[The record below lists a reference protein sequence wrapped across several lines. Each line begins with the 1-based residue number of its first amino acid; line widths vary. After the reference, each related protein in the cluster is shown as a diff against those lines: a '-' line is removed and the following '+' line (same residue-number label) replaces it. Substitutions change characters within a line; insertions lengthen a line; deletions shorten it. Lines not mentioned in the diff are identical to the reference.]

1 MVVHSDVFE
10 RFTQGDTIPV
20 MAQAAMENALSPRI
34 IDGLFED
41 VAERQYTRDLLFSS
55 IVELMSLVVCRIQPS
70 INAAYQKNAVP
81 ISVSLQALY
90 RKVDRIET
98 PIASAL
104 VRKSDERLAP
114 VIAAMGGT
122 LTPFLPGYRTKILD
136 GNHLPGT
143 EHRIQELRTM
153 RAGALP
159 GHALVVFDPER
170 MLAIDAILC
179 EDGHA
184 QERSLLDQVLETVK
198 EKDLWIADRNFCTT
212 DFLFGIAHRRGF
224 FIIRQ
229 HASTLH
235 YTLVGKR
242 KAWGRIETGA
252 VFEQKLRATNE
263 VGEILFLRRVSVVLD
278 QPTRDGD
285 TEIHLLT
292 NLPAKDAHAEVVAN
306 LYRRRWTI
314 ETAFQELEATLDGEI
329 TTLGYPK
336 AALFAFCVA
345 LVSYNVLSTVKAAL
359 RAAHGAD
366 EITEAFSGYYLADEV
381 RMSYRGMMRAIPKD
395 EWVEFQEMSPEEL
408 AEVMVSWARTVPLS
422 EYRKSPRGPKK
433 PKPEKT
439 SGAKIKHVATAKI
452 LKSRKRVQSYT
463 FRGLRSATLP
473 PWAAS

>member
-1 MVVHSDVFE
+1 MVVHSEVFE

-20 MAQAAMENALSPRI
+20 MTQAAMENALSPRI
-34 IDGLFED
+34 IDQLFED

-81 ISVSLQALY
+81 IAVSLQALY
-90 RKVDRIET
+90 RKLNRIEIAT
-98 PIASAL
+98 ASAL

-114 VIAAMGGT
+114 VITAMGGG
-122 LTPFLPGYRTKILD
+122 LTPLLPGYRTKILD

-143 EHRIQELRTM
+143 EHRILELRTM

-170 MLAIDAILC
+170 MLAIDVILC

-184 QERSLLDQVLETVK
+184 QERSLLGQVLETVK

-212 DFLFGIAHRRGF
+212 DFLFGIAGRGGS

-229 HASTLH
+229 HATTLY

-242 KAWGRIETGA
+242 KARGRTETGA
-252 VFEQKLRATNE
+252 VFEQTLRATNE
-263 VGEILFLRRVSVVLD
+263 AGEVLFLRRVSVVLD

-285 TEIHLLT
+285 TEIHLWT
-292 NLPAKDAHAEVVAN
+292 NLPAKDAHAEVIAN

-329 TTLGYPK
+329 DTLGYPK

-359 RAAHGAD
+359 RVAHGAE
-366 EITEAFSGYYLADEV
+366 EITEEFSGFYLADEV

-408 AEVMVSWARTVPLS
+408 AAVLVSWARTVPLS
-422 EYRKSPRGPKK
+422 EYRKSHRGPKK
-433 PKPEKT
+433 LKPKTT

-452 LKSRKRVQSYT
+452 LKARQKCTNLHV
-463 FRGLRSATLP
+463 
-473 PWAAS
+473 

>member
-1 MVVHSDVFE
+1 MVVHSDIFE

-20 MAQAAMENALSPRI
+20 MTQAAMENALSPRI
-34 IDGLFED
+34 IDQLFDD

-55 IVELMSLVVCRIQPS
+55 IVEMMSLVVCRIQPS

-81 ISVSLQALY
+81 ISVSLQAIY
-90 RKVDRIET
+90 RKLNRIET
-98 PIASAL
+98 ATASAL

-114 VIAAMGGT
+114 VISAMGST

-143 EHRIQELRTM
+143 EHRIRELRTM

-159 GHALVVFDPER
+159 GQALVVFDPER

-184 QERSLLDQVLETVK
+184 QERSLLDQVLETVAA
-198 EKDLWIADRNFCTT
+198 KDLWIADRNFCTT
-212 DFLFGIAHRRGF
+212 DFLFGIAGRGGF
-224 FIIRQ
+224 FVIRQ
-229 HASTLH
+229 HAATLY

-242 KAWGRIETGA
+242 KARGRIETGA
-252 VFEQKLRATNE
+252 VFEQTLRATNTAGE
-263 VGEILFLRRVSVVLD
+263 VLFLRRVSVILD

-285 TEIHLLT
+285 TEVHLLT
-292 NLPAKDAHAEVVAN
+292 NLPVRDARAQVIAN

-314 ETAFQELEATLDGEI
+314 ETAFQELEATLAGEI
-329 TTLGYPK
+329 TTLGYPQ

-345 LVSYNVLSTVKAAL
+345 LVSYNVMSTVKAAL
-359 RAAHGAD
+359 RAAHGA
-366 EITEAFSGYYLADEV
+366 EVITEQFSGYYLADEV

-395 EWVEFQEMSPEEL
+395 EWVDYQEMPTPEL
-408 AEVMVSWARTVPLS
+408 AAVLVGWARTVPLS

-433 PKPEKT
+433 PKPKKT

-452 LKSRKRVQSYT
+452 LKARKTCTKCHV
-463 FRGLRSATLP
+463 
-473 PWAAS
+473 